1 MIAKKDIKRGTKIQ
15 AKSVVMVVTGE
26 SETAFLG
33 YILYKGKPAG
43 QISLAFDMFEN
54 PHYNSDLAIIGC
66 QKEERPFQT

>member
-1 MIAKKDIKRGTKIQ
+1 MIAKKDIKKGTKIQ

-43 QISLAFDMFEN
+43 QISLAFDTFEN
-54 PHYNSDLAIIGC
+54 PHYNSDLAIIG
-66 QKEERPFQT
+66 

>member
-1 MIAKKDIKRGTKIQ
+1 MIAKKDIKKGVKIQ
-15 AKSVVMVVTGE
+15 AKSMVMVVTGE

-54 PHYNSDLAIIGC
+54 PHYNSDLTIIGWPI
-66 QKEERPFQT
+66 EEKHSEI